1 MNGQSVTLAKDS
13 LNFETSLERERE
25 RRGGGG
31 GGELL
36 TTGKSLT
43 LGRKTDEEKDSHLT
57 PLYMFYVV
65 SASATGIVLWA
76 IFEPEMSDLNNVHK

>member
-1 MNGQSVTLAKDS
+1 MNGQSVTLAKGS

-25 RRGGGG
+25 RRGG

-43 LGRKTDEEKDSHLT
+43 LGRKTDEEKAS
-57 PLYMFYVV
+57 PLD
-65 SASATGIVLWA
+65 ASIYVLWS
-76 IFEPEMSDLNNVHK
+76 ICFCNGDPFMGNS

>member
-1 MNGQSVTLAKDS
+1 MNGQSVTLAKGS

-25 RRGGGG
+25 RRGGGGG

-43 LGRKTDEEKDSHLT
+43 LGRKTDEEKDSHLS

-65 SASATGIVLWA
+65 SASATGIPL
-76 IFEPEMSDLNNVHK
+76 